1 MMSSFS
7 IHLAFLVLSSSILT
21 GCYVEAPPSAPDVVV
36 ARLGELLTDPDPDM
50 RRTAAEALGKIGH
63 PTASSGLRSALDD
76 RDPRVRAVA
85 ALSLGRLGDEASE
98 PALVARLS
106 DSAEPV
112 RAASAL
118 ALGEVASSPATE
130 VRILQVFRQTDGRG
144 HVAASRA
151 LLGLER
157 VSFSTDLVDALRDSD
172 PMARQGIVAA
182 LGESGDV
189 RAVPYLLSLVRK
201 DAAPGVR
208 AEAAFRLGKI
218 GDDRIKADLAAVADA
233 DSDVAV
239 RGWARWAM
247 QQIKQSHAIGSG
259 K

>member
-1 MMSSFS
+1 MSSFS
-7 IHLAFLVLSSSILT
+7 IRLTLWVLSSSVLV
-21 GCYVEAPPSAPDVVV
+21 GCYVEVPQSAPEVVV
-36 ARLGELLTDPDPDM
+36 ARLGELLADPDPNM
-50 RRTAAEALGKIGH
+50 RRTAAEALGKIGL
-63 PTASSGLRSALDD
+63 PSASSGLRSALND

-85 ALSLGRLGDEASE
+85 ALSLGRLGDGTSDS
-98 PALVARLS
+98 ALVARLS

-130 VRILQVFRQTDGRG
+130 VRILQVLRQAEGLG

-157 VSFSTDLVDALRDSD
+157 VSYSTDLVDALRDPD
-172 PMARQGIVAA
+172 PLVRQGIVAA

-201 DAAPGVR
+201 DAAAGVR

-218 GDDRIKADLAAVADA
+218 GDDRVKADLAAVADA
-233 DSDVAV
+233 DSDATV

-247 QQIKQSHAIGSG
+247 QQIRQSRVTDSER
-259 K
+259 